1 MLYLIVLSVIEPRNS
16 IIDGKAIKKHLNYL
30 SDSLKKSETYPVYY
44 DHILNLSNPNII
56 FQLSCMYP
64 FIFHFINKHMDLFF
78 LIIMVPCTARR
89 FISRLFSSNNE
100 IC

>member
-1 MLYLIVLSVIEPRNS
+1 MELDY
-16 IIDGKAIKKHLNYL
+16 GKVIKKHLNYL
-30 SDSLKKSETYPVYY
+30 SESLNKSETNALCS
-44 DHILNLSNPNII
+44 DHKSNFSYSNII

-64 FIFHFINKHMDLFF
+64 FIFHFINKHMDLFS